1 MKELYEE
8 ISKHNLNTFKKNQDI
23 LNNLNILF
31 FGKFYFNGDK
41 KERRLIAKSKLF
53 LNKKTKNPYHNQQD
67 EAKDEY
73 DKEEANKYE
82 KKNVLQNKSNLS
94 DDFLRKLK
102 ISDKFSSAPK
112 IQEKNTVLTEI
123 PNNNEENS
131 KIFFEIVSKS
141 GSSQKKEN
149 IPNNQKINFKLS
161 HKDYVR
167 IKKNNK
173 MVYINSDF
181 ALSENKNKINR
192 IIFTKTTKRGSR
204 FRGVSKNGNLWQVLI
219 MHKKHNFY
227 IGSFSSEEIA
237 ARIYDIKSYELKGK
251 NAKTN
256 FVYSDNELETIRK
269 IDINSKDINDVISE
283 IFINKKEC

>member
-41 KERRLIAKSKLF
+41 KERRLIAKNKLF

-67 EAKDEY
+67 EAKNEY
-73 DKEEANKYE
+73 GKEEANKYE

-102 ISDKFSSAPK
+102 NSDKFSSAPK

>member
-41 KERRLIAKSKLF
+41 KERRLIAKNKLF

-67 EAKDEY
+67 EAKNEY
-73 DKEEANKYE
+73 GKEEANKYE

-102 ISDKFSSAPK
+102 NSDKFSSAPK
-112 IQEKNTVLTEI
+112 IKEKNIVLTEI

>member
-67 EAKDEY
+67 EAKNEY
-73 DKEEANKYE
+73 GKEEANKYE

>member
-41 KERRLIAKSKLF
+41 KERRLIAKNKLF

-67 EAKDEY
+67 EAKNEY
-73 DKEEANKYE
+73 GKEEANKYE

>member
-67 EAKDEY
+67 EAKNEY
-73 DKEEANKYE
+73 GKEEANKYE

-102 ISDKFSSAPK
+102 NSDKFSSAPK

>member
-41 KERRLIAKSKLF
+41 KERRLIAKNKLF
-53 LNKKTKNPYHNQQD
+53 LKKKTKNPYHNQQD
-67 EAKDEY
+67 EAKNEY
-73 DKEEANKYE
+73 GKEEANKYE

>member
-67 EAKDEY
+67 EAKNEY